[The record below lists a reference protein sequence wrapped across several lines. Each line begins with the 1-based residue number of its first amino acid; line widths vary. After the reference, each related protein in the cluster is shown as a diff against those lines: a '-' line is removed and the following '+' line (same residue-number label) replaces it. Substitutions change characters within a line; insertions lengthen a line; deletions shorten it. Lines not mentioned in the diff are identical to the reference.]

1 MAVVLAEFEYGKY
14 LIAPWYASM
23 VNHTRQSGD
32 ITMVQ
37 MVWIVKTEASTIMTS
52 LTSHAH
58 MIAVLLPHSY
68 FKLNTAGLVTH

>member
-1 MAVVLAEFEYGKY
+1 MAVVLAKFEYGKY

-52 LTSHAH
+52 FTSHVHAQ
-58 MIAVLLPHSY
+58 MIAVLLPPSVS
-68 FKLNTAGLVTH
+68 KVWSASV